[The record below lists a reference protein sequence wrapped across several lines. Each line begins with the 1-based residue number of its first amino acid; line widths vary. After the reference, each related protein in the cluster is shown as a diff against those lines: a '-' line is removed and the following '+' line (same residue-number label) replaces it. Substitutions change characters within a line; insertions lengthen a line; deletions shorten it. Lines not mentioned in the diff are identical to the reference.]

1 MMTLLRCDQEKDNI
15 QIIEAI
21 IDFIKK
27 LNPTKLKV
35 LSLGTNIGKLK
46 LWCSDIF
53 SSIDLPNLM
62 IPLLKTLEMKLNQ
75 KDAKSLQTLTLILK
89 KFEI

>member
-1 MMTLLRCDQEKDNI
+1 MMTLLRHDEEQNNI

-53 SSIDLPNLM
+53 F
-62 IPLLKTLEMKLNQ
+62 PL
-75 KDAKSLQTLTLILK
+75 
-89 KFEI
+89 